1 MNPTIAEILAE
12 LRRTPLAM
20 DASYVVHLTRT
31 LTAALDSDDTVED
44 LSAALSDVLAAGRD
58 RAVAAGGDTIAVVP
72 VMGPIS
78 HRESA
83 FTRYFGWPTTEGI
96 SGAVAAAVA
105 DPAIK
110 AVVLDIASP
119 GGSVHGCR
127 ECFDAIHALRG
138 AKPIVAVANAYA
150 ASAAYY
156 IASAADAIVVTPS
169 GQVGSIG
176 VWTAHV
182 DYSEAYK
189 SAGIEIN
196 LISAGK
202 YKVEGNPYEPLSDEA
217 RNAIQAEVDQY
228 YADFLKA
235 VSKGRGVSVTAARG
249 RFGEGRMRLADEA
262 VASGMADKVMTFGD
276 VVSALASGRLRL
288 PSRNAEGELMEPL
301 AVIPADDAPAV
312 PVPAGFD
319 DFDLRQR
326 RQRLLSY

>member
-20 DASYVVHLTRT
+20 DASYVMHFTRT
-31 LTAALDSDDTVED
+31 LTAALEADETVEN
-44 LSAALSDVLAAGRD
+44 LSAAMADVLAAGRD
-58 RAVAAGGDTIAVVP
+58 RRAVSAGDTIAVVP

-83 FTRYFGWPTTEGI
+83 FTRYFGWATTEGI
-96 SGAVAAAVA
+96 AAAVGAAVA

-110 AVVLDIASP
+110 AVMIDIASP

-127 ECFDAIHALRG
+127 ECFDAILSMRG

-182 DYSEAYK
+182 DYSQAYK
-189 SAGIEIN
+189 AAGIDIN

-228 YADFLKA
+228 YTDFLKA
-235 VSKGRGVSVTAARG
+235 VSKGRGVSVTAARAN
-249 RFGEGRMRLADEA
+249 FGEGRMRMADEA
-262 VASGMADKVMTFGD
+262 VAAGMADRVMPFGEAAA
-276 VVSALASGRLRL
+276 ALGAGRLRL
-288 PSRNAEGELMEPL
+288 PSRNAAGEIVEELSILPAENL
-301 AVIPADDAPAV
+301 PADPA
-312 PVPAGFD
+312 AAAFD

-326 RQRLLSY
+326 RRRLLSI